1 MKRFRHGLLVLL
13 ACCGTVRA
21 EAPGDPLSWLGRIAS
36 AAHRLNYSGTFTY
49 QHGKTVET
57 SRIAHMVDGGGEYER
72 LEALDGSPREVVRNN
87 DQVQCYLPDQR
98 MVIIDQ
104 PSVRRS
110 FPARL
115 PPSVSALAENYRIRK
130 GESVR
135 IAGLESQQIIL
146 EPKDNLR
153 YGHQFW
159 ADMNSGLLLRARL
172 IDEKGDS
179 IEQFAFSE
187 VQIGGAPDKDKVR
200 AHIVR
205 DPDWKVVNARGT
217 EVRMEDSGWAFRNTL
232 PGYRQV
238 VSVLRQI
245 RQDRPEAY
253 HVVFSDGLSAVSVF
267 IEPAAGKGSVIQSG
281 LSATGS
287 FNILRRNAGDHLITV
302 LGEVPAAALTRLA
315 DGIELRKK

>member
-1 MKRFRHGLLVLL
+1 
-13 ACCGTVRA
+13 
-21 EAPGDPLSWLGRIAS
+21 
-36 AAHRLNYSGTFTY
+36 SGTFTY

-57 SRIAHMVDGGGEYER
+57 SRIAHLVDGSGEFER
-72 LEALDGSPREVVRNN
+72 LEALDGSPREVVRSN

-98 MVIIDQ
+98 MLIVDQ

-115 PPSVSALAENYRIRK
+115 PPSVNTLAENYRIRK
-130 GESVR
+130 GEMVR

-159 ADMNSGLLLRARL
+159 ADVNSGLLLRARL

-187 VQIGGAPDKDKVR
+187 VQIGVPLDRDKVR

-217 EVRMEDSGWAFRNTL
+217 EVRMEDAGWVFRNAL

-253 HVVFSDGLSAVSVF
+253 HVVFSDGLSAISVF
-267 IEPAAGKGSVIQSG
+267 IEPHAGKSSVIQSG
-281 LSATGS
+281 MSATGS
-287 FNILRRNAGDHLITV
+287 FNILRRSAGDYLITV
-302 LGEVPAAALTRLA
+302 LGEVPAAALVRLA